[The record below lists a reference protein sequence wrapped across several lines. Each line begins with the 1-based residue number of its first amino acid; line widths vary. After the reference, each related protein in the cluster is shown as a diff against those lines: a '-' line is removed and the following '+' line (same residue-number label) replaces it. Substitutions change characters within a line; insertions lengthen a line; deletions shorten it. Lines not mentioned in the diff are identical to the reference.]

1 MGIIIGKRRITSYT
15 KTDREGFHAENEI
28 FADEEF
34 MVRLP
39 MSEDIK
45 MPPGKTIEYYCF
57 SISSDNTY
65 KIEVSRGEELEKDK
79 RPYNTYAVYSVF
91 PSSAKK
97 SDIEVHQLMEAKH
110 QLMEVALKKRMD
122 IFADI
127 EDLAEAM
134 CEFGKYIPQP
144 LREKLIFSA
153 DDTVSSG
160 VIPVKEGVPESAD
173 RYIKEYCSSPEK
185 YFSGFD
191 EVIKKSYAKGGFG
204 GDEYFLFCKYMADF
218 DKSCENRDKEKSN
231 KDRTIEFKL
240 SRDAPHS
247 RKPPDGYPD
256 IGKLDNK
263 LYALAHIN
271 RAYKY
276 SDIVV
281 NTKIWS
287 SERLSDIVE
296 FINIIKNE
304 CRTTDERLN
313 LLEYVRPSMNS
324 KREYLFESLV
334 NMLAGSSDGTSS
346 ALVLM
351 LFYDNEFPYRKSAFQ
366 GADPFRTIVSFYRK
380 ERPDRVAVKTLIKKV
395 RRSAG
400 FFHTLKYMIFLR

>member
-1 MGIIIGKRRITSYT
+1 MGIIISKRRITSYT
-15 KTDREGFHAENEI
+15 KTDSEGFHAENEI
-28 FADEEF
+28 FGAEALTSRFSVIED
-34 MVRLP
+34 MKLP
-39 MSEDIK
+39 H
-45 MPPGKTIEYYCF
+45 GKTIEYYCY
-57 SISSDNTY
+57 SITSDDVLLV
-65 KIEVSRGEELEKDK
+65 KISRGKELENDK
-79 RPYNTYAVYSVF
+79 RPYKIFEVYKVY

-97 SDIEVHQLMEAKH
+97 SDNEVHQLTEAKH
-110 QLMEVALKKRMD
+110 QLMEVALKKRSCVLAAID
-122 IFADI
+122 EF
-127 EDLAEAM
+127 AEAM
-134 CEFGKYIPQP
+134 CVFGKYIPQP
-144 LREKLIFSA
+144 LREKLIFSV

-160 VIPVKEGVPESAD
+160 VIPVKKEGVPESAD
-173 RYIKEYCSSPEK
+173 RYIKEYCASPEK

-204 GDEYFLFCKYMADF
+204 GDEYFVFCKYMAGL
-218 DKSCENRDKEKSN
+218 DKSCENYDKENSS

-240 SRDAPHS
+240 TKYAPHS
-247 RKPPDGYPD
+247 RKPDGYPD

-263 LYALAHIN
+263 LYALTHIN

-281 NTKIWS
+281 NTKIWN

-334 NMLAGSSDGTSS
+334 NMLAGSSDGTSL